1 MGVTSEPEGTLPAR
15 LMLIGNI
22 PLDLTV
28 RVSRL
33 PKSGEDV
40 RGDGAVTLP
49 GGGFNVLHA
58 AWRGGLLGR
67 YAGTHGTG
75 PFGDRVRE
83 ALADIDCEVLQPPLR
98 DRDSGWVV
106 ALVEGTGERTF
117 VSSPDAVVAY
127 ESQVLEHLQP
137 GPSELVYV
145 SGYSLGLAE
154 RSVPLAGWVAV
165 VPTAHQVFCDLG
177 PWGARATPEVLDPVL
192 QRVDWL
198 SCNAR
203 EATRVSGEPDPAEAG
218 VALQRRTGRGVV
230 LVRVGA
236 QGCWVA
242 TSGGAPDL
250 VPAPAVPA
258 VLDTTGAGDTH
269 SGAFLAAVASGAPVR
284 EAVALANAAA
294 AQSVTNPGGA
304 SWTRRVPG
312 PEPGEEAEGSAE
324 TRA

>member
-1 MGVTSEPEGTLPAR
+1 MTSKPEAERTRR
-15 LMLIGNI
+15 LMLMGNI

-28 RVSRL
+28 RVPRL
-33 PKSGEDV
+33 PRPGEDV
-40 RGDGAVTLP
+40 QGESAVTLP

-75 PFGDRVRE
+75 PFGDHVRE

-106 ALVEGTGERTF
+106 ALVDATGERTF

-127 ESQVLEHLQP
+127 DEKVLESLQL

-154 RSVPLAGWVAV
+154 LSVPLASWVAV
-165 VPTAHQVFCDLG
+165 VPREHQVFFDLG
-177 PWGARATPEVLDPVL
+177 PWGAQATPEVLGPVL

-203 EATRVSGEPDPAEAG
+203 EARQVSGALEPADACAELQGRTDHA
-218 VALQRRTGRGVV
+218 VA

-242 TSGGAPDL
+242 SPGGELDL
-250 VPAPAVPA
+250 VPAPVVPA

-269 SGAFLAAVASGAPVR
+269 SGAFLAAVAAGAPVR
-284 EAVALANAAA
+284 EAVVLANAAA
-294 AQSVTNPGGA
+294 ARAVTNPGGA
-304 SWTRRVPG
+304 FWRRRSPG
-312 PEPGEEAEGSAE
+312 HRPGEEAEGNAE
-324 TRA
+324 TRT